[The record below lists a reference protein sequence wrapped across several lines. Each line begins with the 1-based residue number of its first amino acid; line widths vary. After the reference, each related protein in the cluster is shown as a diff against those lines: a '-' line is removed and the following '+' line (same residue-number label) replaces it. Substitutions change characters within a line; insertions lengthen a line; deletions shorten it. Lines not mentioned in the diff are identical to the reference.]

1 MTVGESAREGGVEE
15 SQPQVVASSTNVK
28 IVQET
33 PVIFAD
39 GIASHA
45 WTQNLSKFYLVRF
58 NSDPLAKSLNTTETF
73 VAQIVMPND
82 GLVMAF
88 AFLEHRLKV
97 MLDSGSI
104 TKESLDKARQ
114 FWVNTQV

>member
-1 MTVGESAREGGVEE
+1 MTVGESAREGGVEK
-15 SQPQVVASSTNVK
+15 SQPQVVTPNTNVK

-45 WTQNLSKFYLVRF
+45 WTQNLSKFYLVRYD
-58 NSDPLAKSLNTTETF
+58 SDPLAQSLNTQTF

-82 GLVMAF
+82 GFVMAF

-97 MLDSGSI
+97 MLDGGSI

-114 FWVNTQV
+114 FWLNAQV